1 MDDLHLLRAT
11 RNTTGTVPP
20 AVLAAGREKLMQKAA
35 EGVREPAPVLH
46 PRRPWRRTVFAVS
59 AAAALIAALVAVD
72 VVGAGERPGATAEAA
87 QVLNDAAATTIAAS
101 DPVLAPGQY
110 LLIDTKAV
118 YTTTTSTEYGEFVWL
133 NSQDGQVY
141 VPADRTAE
149 WIWNRE
155 PSEPV
160 QFFDEASRLEAER
173 QAAQEQIPEE
183 TFPFE
188 KQPMRAPEGR
198 FYDSPRLILGGQP
211 MEEAIS
217 TAPRDPEELLEMIY
231 DYQRAQGNGDAP
243 YEEAFGTVAETLRTG
258 VIPADLRA
266 ALYQAAAL
274 IPGVTVVD
282 REATLDGRSGVSLAM
297 KTSRYDARRQ
307 EMIIDPATGRLIGER
322 EILLEDVGGI
332 PAGTATAW
340 TAVTTS
346 VVDSAP

>member
-1 MDDLHLLRAT
+1 MDELHLLRAT

-20 AVLAAGREKLMQKAA
+20 AVLAAGREKLLQKAA
-35 EGVREPAPVLH
+35 EEVREPAPVLH
-46 PRRPWRRTVFAVS
+46 PRRPWRRAVFAVS

-118 YTTTTSTEYGEFVWL
+118 YTTTTSTENGEFVWL

-173 QAAQEQIPEE
+173 QAAQEQVPAE

-188 KQPMRAPEGR
+188 KQPMRAREGR
-198 FYDSPRLILGGQP
+198 FYDSEQRILGAMPLQEGV
-211 MEEAIS
+211 AN
-217 TAPRDPEELLEMIY
+217 APRDPDELLELIY
-231 DYQRAQGNGDAP
+231 ENTNGQGPTAD
-243 YEEAFGTVAETLRTG
+243 EEAFITIADTLRTG
-258 VIPADLRA
+258 VIPADLRG

-282 REATLDGRSGVSLAM
+282 REAALDGRTGISLGM
-297 KTSRYDARRQ
+297 KSSRYEARR
-307 EMIIDPATGRLIGER
+307 EIIIDPDTGQLIGER
-322 EILLEDVGGI
+322 EILLEDLGGI
-332 PAGTATAW
+332 PSGTATAW